1 MEKRLGYCCIN
12 LSLSG
17 KKISVN
23 NSCVKRTWLQKGL
36 PHVSALA
43 LKNVRN
49 LVEIIKWND
58 QNDIKV
64 YRMSSFLLYFYILLL
79 FYYLYEYIK

>member
-12 LSLSG
+12 LSLSD
-17 KKISVN
+17 KRISVN

-36 PHVSALA
+36 PHVSELA

-49 LVEIIKWND
+49 LVEIIKWNE

-64 YRMSSFLLYFYILLL
+64 YRMSSFLLYFLYFITFLLPL
-79 FYYLYEYIK
+79 